1 MVKFFRWPF
10 WWPFWWPFCVVNLRA
25 VGTFRVAVLV
35 VNFPD
40 LLGLYGSP
48 NWGLFS
54 RVVVAVGVAV
64 QLSRSGSRSLWRVW
78 FWVGFWRVGVGVAF
92 PFPSGFPQ
100 DIHRLVDKRQLCTVT
115 CG

>member
-64 QLSRSGSRSLWRVW
+64 PVVAVWVALPLARFSGGLGRGVSGALLVW
-78 FWVGFWRVGVGVAF
+78 FA
-92 PFPSGFPQ
+92 
-100 DIHRLVDKRQLCTVT
+100 
-115 CG
+115 